1 MFIGSLIIWNTF
13 IAGFN
18 DAYGSWK
25 MICIRFLYSFSSLSF
40 KLAMSFPSN
49 KTLPEVTSCKRMMLL
64 PVVDFPQPDSPTSP
78 NVSPFLIVKLRSS
91 TAFNCSVFL
100 PNGPFLIGK
109 YFLSSAL
116 QLSFLHACE
125 SPTALS
131 FNQHME
137 RLPSPISKYGGRSFS
152 QMSIACGQRSANGQ
166 PFGGCNKF
174 GVTP

>member
-13 IAGFN
+13 IVGFN

-40 KLAMSFPSN
+40 RSAISFPSN
-49 KTLPEVTSCKRMMLL
+49 RMLPEVTSCKRMMLL

-100 PNGPFLIGK
+100 PNSPFLIGK
-109 YFLSSAL
+109 YFFKFRTSIKFSS
-116 QLSFLHACE
+116 FMGI
-125 SPTALS
+125 TY
-131 FNQHME
+131 
-137 RLPSPISKYGGRSFS
+137 RPI
-152 QMSIACGQRSANGQ
+152 
-166 PFGGCNKF
+166 
-174 GVTP
+174 V

>member
-1 MFIGSLIIWNTF
+1 M
-13 IAGFN
+13 
-18 DAYGSWK
+18 
-25 MICIRFLYSFSSLSF
+25 
-40 KLAMSFPSN
+40 
-49 KTLPEVTSCKRMMLL
+49 LPEVTSCKRMMLL

-100 PNGPFLIGK
+100 PNSPFLIGK
-109 YFLSSAL
+109 YFLSSEL

-131 FNQHME
+131 FSQHME
-137 RLPSPISKYGGRSFS
+137 RLPFPISKYGGRSFS
-152 QMSIACGQRSANGQ
+152 QMSILCGQRSANGH
-166 PFGGCNKF
+166 PFGGCSKF